1 MAFCVYGL
9 VIHSESIDDLKFLS
23 KTAVVVDNGKIRYI
37 QENADLNAIQEQ
49 FSIAPE
55 NVIILKESEFLVP
68 GMIDTH
74 IHASQYVNAGFALDL
89 PLLDW
94 LNKYTFPTEAKF
106 SDVNFAKKIYSRAVA
121 NTLANGTTT
130 AMYFATIHKEASLVL
145 ADIAHQFGQ
154 RAFIGKVSMDQN
166 SPGYYIENTEDAIKE
181 VEDFITT
188 LISKK
193 YLLVQP
199 ALTPRFAI
207 SCSMDLMKKLGD
219 MAQKYNIN
227 IQTHISENAAECDFV
242 KTIHPECRDY
252 VDIYTQAKLLN
263 EKTILAHGI
272 HFSDEELQILAK
284 SQAAVSHCP
293 NSNCSIRS
301 GLCDVRRLMERGVPV
316 GLGTD
321 MSGGYSPSLLDA
333 MRFAITVSNVLSL
346 TKPKSYKPL
355 TVKDVL
361 FMATLGGA
369 QALAVA
375 DRVGNF
381 QVGKDFDALIV
392 DMEQPEGN
400 LDVWPGES
408 HQDRLSKWIH
418 IGDDRSIRR
427 VYVHGVEVKQAAK
440 KFLADARCN
449 K

>member
-9 VIHSESIDDLKFLS
+9 VIHSNSINDLKFLL
-23 KTAVVVDNGKIRYI
+23 KTAVVVDNGKIKHVE
-37 QENADLNAIQEQ
+37 ENADLDVIQKK
-49 FSIAPE
+49 FCLASE
-55 NVIILKESEFLVP
+55 NVIILKESEFLMP

-94 LNKYTFPTEAKF
+94 LHQYTFPAEAKF
-106 SDVNFAKKIYSRAVA
+106 ADVNFAEKIYTRVVA

-130 AMYFATIHKEASLVL
+130 AMYFATIHKKASLLL

-166 SPGYYIENTEDAIKE
+166 SPQYYMENTEEAISE
-181 VEDFITT
+181 AEDFITT

-193 YLLVQP
+193 YSLVEP
-199 ALTPRFAI
+199 AVTPRFAV
-207 SCSMDLMKKLGD
+207 SCSMDLMKKMGD
-219 MAQKYNIN
+219 MAHKYNIN
-227 IQTHISENAAECDFV
+227 IQTHTSENTAECDFV
-242 KTIHPECRDY
+242 KTAHPGCRDY
-252 VDIYTQAKLLN
+252 VDIYAQAKLLN
-263 EKTILAHGI
+263 EKTVLAHAI
-272 HFSDEELQILAK
+272 YLSDEEIQTLTETR
-284 SQAAVSHCP
+284 AAVSHCP

-301 GLCDVRRLMERGVPV
+301 GLCDVRRLMEHGVPV

-321 MSGGYSPSLLDA
+321 VSGGYSPSILDA
-333 MRFAITVSNVLSL
+333 MRFATTVSNILSL
-346 TKPKSYKPL
+346 TKPKSYKSL
-355 TVKDVL
+355 TTKEVF

-369 QALAVA
+369 QALAVS

-392 DMEQPEGN
+392 DMAQAEGN
-400 LDVWPGES
+400 LDLWHGES
-408 HQDRLSKWIH
+408 LQDRLSKWINL
-418 IGDDRSIRR
+418 GDDRSIEK
-427 VYVHGVEVKQAAK
+427 VYVNGVEVKQAAK
-440 KFLADARCN
+440 QFLADVRLA